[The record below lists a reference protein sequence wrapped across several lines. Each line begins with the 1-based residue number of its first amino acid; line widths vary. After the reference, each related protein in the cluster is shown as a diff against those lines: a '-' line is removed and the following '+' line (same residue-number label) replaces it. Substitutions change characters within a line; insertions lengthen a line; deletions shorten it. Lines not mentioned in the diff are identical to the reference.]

1 LDELPKIETHLFGK
15 GWGKELSEVYNPFH
29 NHHFPERP
37 MIYHTTTLKAF
48 DGTPIFLRRWL
59 PEDQAPRAVL
69 IIVHGLAEHAA
80 RYKYVVDTFLPQG
93 YVIYGHDHR
102 GFGKSGGIRGH
113 WEHFDDV
120 IRDMEMVVNRAKREW
135 PDLPFGMFAHSM
147 GGIIG
152 IHYLSHHEDQ
162 FRAAVISAPG
172 FGPGPS
178 QNRLLLMI
186 TPIAAKII
194 PRKPLDR
201 GEPETYTLSHDP
213 DQAAAWADD
222 PLVHPYSTPRWAVE
236 YLRAAREAKSLLAQ
250 LSLPVLVVMG
260 SEDVTIDR
268 EDIREAVAAA
278 GPNVT
283 FREYPGAYHEVH
295 NEVPEIREVMLAET
309 LAWMDEKLA
318 DAEA

>member
-1 LDELPKIETHLFGK
+1 MAY
-15 GWGKELSEVYNPFH
+15 SE
-29 NHHFPERP
+29 
-37 MIYHTTTLKAF
+37 TTLTAF
-48 DGTPIFLRRWL
+48 DGTPIFLRTWT
-59 PEDQAPRAVL
+59 PDDQKPRAVL
-69 IIVHGLAEHAA
+69 ILVHGLAEHAG
-80 RYKYVVDTFLPQG
+80 RYQYVLDTFLPQG

-120 IRDMEMVVNRAKREW
+120 IKDMEMVVARAKNEW

-152 IHYLSHHEDQ
+152 IHYLSRHEEQ

-178 QNRLLLMI
+178 QNKFLLMI
-186 TPIAAKII
+186 TPIAAKLI

-213 DQAAAWADD
+213 AQAAAWAAD
-222 PLVHPYSTPRWAVE
+222 PLVHSYSTPRWAVE
-236 YLRAAREAKSLLAQ
+236 YLRAAKEAKALLAK

-260 SEDVTIDR
+260 SEDVTIDMA
-268 EDIREAVAAA
+268 DIRQAVEAA

-283 FREYPGAYHEVH
+283 FRVYPGAYHEVH
-295 NEVPEIREVMLAET
+295 NEIREIRELMLAET
-309 LAWMDEKLA
+309 LEWMEHNLA
-318 DAEA
+318 AAE